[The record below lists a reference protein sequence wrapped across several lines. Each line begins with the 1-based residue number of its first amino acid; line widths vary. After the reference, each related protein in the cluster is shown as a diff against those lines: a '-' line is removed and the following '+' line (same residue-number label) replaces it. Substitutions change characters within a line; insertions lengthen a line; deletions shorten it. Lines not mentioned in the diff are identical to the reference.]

1 MVCLVPLGFGNY
13 LARPLFRDQEDKLPS
28 MDEASATK
36 LLHDALKACGY
47 GHVIAADSPSRIF
60 CLRRLHQLVV

>member
-1 MVCLVPLGFGNY
+1 MPLARTLVSHHQHRTRVVCLVPSGFGNY

-36 LLHDALKACGY
+36 LLHDALKA
-47 GHVIAADSPSRIF
+47 R
-60 CLRRLHQLVV
+60 